1 MKRYSRGGCNQ
12 AQIFSV
18 VFRFS
23 ERISDGNRTS
33 AYPVSVATEQ
43 GFAASSPYPK
53 TCGGR
58 EYHVEIDSRL
68 KNMPHRETEPGIIP
82 LRLPEAARR
91 APGRGSRHTATCDPD
106 GWPSP
111 PSGGTE
117 SGLQARS
124 SPFFPIPVC
133 GFRLPG
139 YPESKAHASRGES
152 DGCDQ

>member
-91 APGRGSRHTATCDPD
+91 APQRDRGHLHRHGDY
-106 GWPSP
+106 
-111 PSGGTE
+111 GGDWIKPVIPLFGTRV
-117 SGLQARS
+117 LRVVKAR
-124 SPFFPIPVC
+124 
-133 GFRLPG
+133 
-139 YPESKAHASRGES
+139 AS
-152 DGCDQ
+152 